1 MRLFETESEQLRAR
15 LPDPVLARYLTGLAA
30 WVSGNHEWHCT
41 NTHRYTLPDFWTQED
56 AA

>member
-1 MRLFETESEQLRAR
+1 
-15 LPDPVLARYLTGLAA
+15 
-30 WVSGNHEWHCT
+30 VSGNHEWHCT